1 MASTTTGTYARPSTA
16 TLLRTRALAVASA
29 AVANAALWVIEVPL
43 LGLHLDIRFGSGAAQ
58 TIALGF
64 VIGATLSA
72 SLVGW
77 ALLAVLERR
86 TASARTIWTAVAAV
100 ALIASLSLPLYAGI
114 AGSTKVGLAAMHLAA
129 AAILIPTL
137 RATSAPRNI

>member
-1 MASTTTGTYARPSTA
+1 MASTTTSTYAQSSTA
-16 TLLRTRALAVASA
+16 SSLRTRALAVAA
-29 AVANAALWVIEVPL
+29 AVVANVALWVVEVPL
-43 LGLHLDIRFGSGAAQ
+43 LGLHLDIRFGSGASQ
-58 TIALGF
+58 TIAVGF

-77 ALLAVLERR
+77 ALLAVLERG
-86 TASARTIWTAVAAV
+86 TANARTIWTAVAVV

-129 AAILIPTL
+129 GAILITTL
-137 RATSAPRNI
+137 RRAR

>member
-1 MASTTTGTYARPSTA
+1 
-16 TLLRTRALAVASA
+16 VASA